1 MLSLNIKH
9 ELEIV
14 LNNFVKLFFC
24 GIILKKEFFLE
35 NCIFLIVISASLQ
48 LKLQSSKIVTLFIK
62 LISWLNTS
70 FFWYISTYFNYADW
84 TFWRCLSIVY
94 CNLLAREEFWNS
106 SKVLFIAIF
115 WHDKGFQTFLMYR
128 LLQFPG
134 TASVLKLLLGVQ
146 LSYISI

>member
-1 MLSLNIKH
+1 M
-9 ELEIV
+9 
-14 LNNFVKLFFC
+14 
-24 GIILKKEFFLE
+24 
-35 NCIFLIVISASLQ
+35 Q

-115 WHDKGFQTFLMYR
+115 WHNKSFETPLRYC
-128 LLQFPG
+128 LLQSSG
-134 TASVLKLLLGVQ
+134 TTRVFKLLQGIVYCNLLAREEFWNSSKVLFIAIFWHDKSFETPLRYCLLQSSGTTRVLKLL
-146 LSYISI
+146 